1 MKPTANEILKAQSL
15 VVSDLGPLTPLSK
28 DGKLHIYIYVQ
39 TLHIYIYVHIQ
50 RTKSTNYYWLEEVC
64 GDSICLDGPIN
75 QVSKRSN
82 QPSLFDLIVQFVNFA
97 FSAFSHFF

>member
-1 MKPTANEILKAQSL
+1 MASYTLYKHHIFTYMYEKYKLLLVGGGMWRFYLLGRTNQS
-15 VVSDLGPLTPLSK
+15 
-28 DGKLHIYIYVQ
+28 
-39 TLHIYIYVHIQ
+39 
-50 RTKSTNYYWLEEVC
+50 
-64 GDSICLDGPIN
+64 